1 MEAFIL
7 ILVLIASVVVHEVA
21 HAWQALKEGDRTAE
35 QLGRITLN
43 PIPHLDL
50 LGSFIVPVLLYL
62 SGSGIFFGWA
72 KPVPVNPANY
82 RNSVLGDIRV
92 SLAGIVSN
100 LILAAISTVLMTFL
114 VVAQSEFALPSG
126 MADFAFLTLEYGIMI
141 NLVLAF
147 FNLVP
152 IPPLDG
158 SHVIAHAMPDRLAE
172 QYRHFGQYGILALMG
187 IIYLVPGA
195 LRLVFGPVYFLRE
208 MADWFIRLWI

>member
-1 MEAFIL
+1 M
-7 ILVLIASVVVHEVA
+7 
-21 HAWQALKEGDRTAE
+21 
-35 QLGRITLN
+35 N

-82 RNSVLGDIRV
+82 RDYVLGDIRV

-158 SHVIAHAMPDRLAE
+158 SHVIAHAMPDRLAK